1 MPIADKM
8 VNMVESASMIRKMF
22 EEGIRMKEI
31 HGADNVFDFSLGN
44 PDVPPPEAVKKTILE
59 LLDDKSVSHGYMPN
73 TGFPH
78 VRQAVADYLNKEY
91 NVGLT
96 PDLIV
101 MTVGAAGALNDTLKA
116 LINPGEEILVP
127 APYFIGYNQYAFI
140 AGATL
145 KTAASLEDFHL
156 DLDAIEAGI
165 NEKTRVLLVNS
176 PNNPT
181 GVVYTKSELEK
192 LGTVLEKASKK
203 YGKRIYMISDEPY
216 RKIAYDV
223 DVPSMFDVYPH
234 TIVLTSYSKELS
246 LAGERI
252 GYLAV
257 NPKAEDAAMIAGAA
271 GVTNTMM
278 YVNAPALFQQVVGKL
293 QGVTVDINIYKKR
306 RDMFCKGLHEAG
318 YEFDVPEGAFY
329 LFPKSP
335 IKDDIKFM
343 GVLKE
348 QNILAVPGTG
358 FGGPG
363 FFRLSYAVPDKTIQ
377 GSLEGFKRAFDSVK

>member
-8 VNMVESASMIRKMF
+8 VNMVKAASMIRKMF

-44 PDVPPPEAVKKTILE
+44 PDVPPPEAVKKTLLE
-59 LLDDKSVSHGYMPN
+59 LIDDKSVSHGYMPN

-91 NVGLT
+91 NVGIT
-96 PDLIV
+96 SDLIV
-101 MTVGAAGALNDTLKA
+101 MTAGAAGALNDTLKA

-145 KTAASLEDFHL
+145 KTAASLENFHL

-165 NEKTRVLLVNS
+165 NEKTRVMLVNS

-252 GYLAV
+252 GYLAIH
-257 NPKAEDAAMIAGAA
+257 PKAEDAAMIAGAA

-278 YVNAPALFQQVVGKL
+278 YVNAPALFQQVIGKL
-293 QGVTVDINIYKKR
+293 QGVTVDIDIYKKR
-306 RDMFCKGLHEAG
+306 RDMFCKGLHAAG

-343 GVLKE
+343 GILKE

-377 GSLEGFKRAFDSVK
+377 GSLEGFKKAFDSVK

>member
-31 HGADNVFDFSLGN
+31 HGVDNVFDFSLGN

-140 AGATL
+140 ANATL

-293 QGVTVDINIYKKR
+293 QGVTVDIDIYKKR

>member
-31 HGADNVFDFSLGN
+31 HGVDNVFDFSLGN

-140 AGATL
+140 ANATL

-377 GSLEGFKRAFDSVK
+377 GSLEGFKRALDSVK